1 MSQDIPKDSDGMDMP
16 ANQDQIA
23 QQEKQLLNK
32 QELKAIQANQI
43 YTAEPSKTDIVYL
56 ARELVLCTLPH
67 SDPGDVRAWS
77 RQNGHLTL
85 SVKPGVRKDRETG
98 EYVSVGIPYGI
109 IPRLILMWMV
119 TEIRRTGSQRL
130 DLGHHFNE
138 L

>member
-56 ARELVLCTLPH
+56 
-67 SDPGDVRAWS
+67 S
-77 RQNGHLTL
+77 
-85 SVKPGVRKDRETG
+85 
-98 EYVSVGIPYGI
+98 
-109 IPRLILMWMV
+109 LIH
-119 TEIRRTGSQRL
+119 I
-130 DLGHHFNE
+130 
-138 L
+138 